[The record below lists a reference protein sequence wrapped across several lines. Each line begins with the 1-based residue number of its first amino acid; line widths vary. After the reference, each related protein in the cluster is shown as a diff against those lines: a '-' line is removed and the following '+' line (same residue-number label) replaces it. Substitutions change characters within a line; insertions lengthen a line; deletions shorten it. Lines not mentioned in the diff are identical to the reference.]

1 MIVQHIR
8 DAVGSDAR
16 RVMAF
21 GNTSIYRLVSG
32 RYLSC
37 TTLGPQIV
45 SVERLSVSQ
54 AVQIIRTRGK
64 AGLRV
69 RC

>member
-1 MIVQHIR
+1 MIVQRIR
-8 DAVGSDAR
+8 DAIGSDAR
-16 RVMAF
+16 RVMTF
-21 GNTSIYRLVSG
+21 GNTSIYRLGSG
-32 RYLSC
+32 RYVSC
-37 TTLGPQIV
+37 TTLGPHIV

-64 AGLRV
+64 AGLLA